1 MEHFLQ
7 YVWQHRLYSSLSYGA
22 DAFFLEPEVIDPG
35 MLNRDSGPDFFNAK
49 VKVGDLLWAG
59 NVEIHCKAS
68 DWVRHGHHLD
78 PAYDNVIL
86 HVVET
91 DDLPIQH
98 RISGEPVPVCVMH
111 VDERL
116 RANADFMLR
125 TSLLPGCKDR
135 LHELDSLEVH
145 DWLDTLVV
153 ERLERKAA
161 EVDRLYLSTSM
172 DWNATAYI
180 LLARHFG
187 FGLNND
193 ALERLARSLPFA
205 AIAKHWSNLLQVEA
219 LLLGQAGLLA
229 DPEDEYAE
237 KLASEYAFL
246 RHKFDL
252 QPLDSSLFRLHRA
265 RPASF
270 VHRRLGQLA
279 AILHRC
285 EFLFSSFVET
295 VSAKELA
302 QKLSV
307 EASSYWASH
316 YRFGKPTPVPSRST
330 LAVISSD
337 ALLINVA
344 APLRYAWL
352 RGQSMED
359 YRERTIDFL
368 RGIKPEN
375 NKPVRAFSQICRP
388 ADAAESQ
395 ALIQLYREYCER
407 RKCFFCRWGYRLL
420 SCCKG

>member
-7 YVWQHRLYSSLSYGA
+7 YVWLHRLYSSLSYGA

-59 NVEIHCKAS
+59 NVEIHRKAS
-68 DWVRHGHHLD
+68 DWIRHGHHLD
-78 PAYDNVIL
+78 PAYDNVVL

-91 DDLPIQH
+91 DDLPIRH
-98 RISGEPVPVCVMH
+98 RISGEPVPVCVMY
-111 VDERL
+111 VDEGL

-180 LLARHFG
+180 LLSRHFG

-205 AIAKHWSNLLQVEA
+205 AIAKHRSSLLQVEA

-229 DPEDEYAE
+229 DPTDEYAE
-237 KLASEYAFL
+237 KLAAEYAFL
-246 RHKFDL
+246 QHKFAL
-252 QPLDSSLFRLHRA
+252 QPLDSSVFRLLRT
-265 RPASF
+265 RPSSF

-295 VSAKELA
+295 ASAKELVH
-302 QKLSV
+302 KLSV
-307 EASSYWASH
+307 EVSPYWASH
-316 YRFGKPTPVPSRST
+316 YRFGKPAST
-330 LAVISSD
+330 ASAYSLAAMSADS
-337 ALLINVA
+337 LLINVA

-352 RGQSMED
+352 RRQNVAD
-359 YRERTIDFL
+359 YRELTIDFL

-375 NKPVRAFSQICRP
+375 NRLVRAFSQACRP
-388 ADAAESQ
+388 TDAVESQ
-395 ALIQLYREYCER
+395 GLIQLYREYCER
-407 RKCFFCRWGYRLL
+407 RKCFFCRWGYRFL
-420 SCCKG
+420 SHCKG